1 MNELTEF
8 NFDNAIR
15 NPYAKE
21 LMQCTNIDKHELIDK
36 LTELLNGVKDS
47 YYDFVVGV
55 LNYTKRNTK
64 NAEDMISFI
73 EAHPEADSSTILE
86 YMISRPDYF
95 DHAQKIVDVKPQ
107 ISVQA

>member
-1 MNELTEF
+1 M
-8 NFDNAIR
+8 DR
-15 NPYAKE
+15 
-21 LMQCTNIDKHELIDK
+21 

-73 EAHPEADSSTILE
+73 EAHPKADSSTILE
-86 YMISRPDYF
+86 YMISRSDYF